1 MTSYEAKVP
10 ELRLTIAYS
19 TLASRVANIKLPEL
33 RVEQEVLVIVQNPE
47 QIQYQ
52 SLHPRAD
59 LRLIELTSFGVA
71 KSRNVALEQAKGQF
85 LVFADDDIEFDVS
98 ALDEVIE
105 HLENC
110 TCSLVLGQA
119 SDLDGHLRKSYP
131 TEIQWLTRFNSARAA
146 TYEMLV
152 DLVAIRNA
160 GIRFDE
166 QFGAGAKN
174 YLGDEYIFIC
184 DLLDKNLRAHALPIV
199 MAKHPVES
207 SGSGWGNSKDLQ
219 ARALVFS
226 RIFGPAAFVV
236 RAAFIWRN
244 RNKVKGLSNYL
255 RFICAKF

>member
-1 MTSYEAKVP
+1 MTTYEAKVP

-19 TLASRVANIKLPEL
+19 TLADRVANIKLPQV
-33 RVEQEVLVIVQNPE
+33 RADQEVLVIVQNPE
-47 QIQYQ
+47 QIEYQ
-52 SLHPRAD
+52 SVQPRAD
-59 LRLIELTSFGVA
+59 LRIIELTSSGVA
-71 KSRNVALEQAKGQF
+71 KSRNVALEHANGQY
-85 LVFADDDIEFDVS
+85 LVFADDDIEFDLA

-110 TCSLVLGQA
+110 SCSLVLGQA
-119 SDLDGHLRKSYP
+119 SDLVGQLRKSYP
-131 TEIQWLTRFNSARAA
+131 SEIQWLTRFNSARAA

-152 DLVAIRNA
+152 DLVAVRNA

-166 QFGAGAKN
+166 YFGAGVEN

-219 ARALVFS
+219 ARSLVFS

-244 RNKVKGLSNYL
+244 RDKVNGLSHYL
-255 RFICAKF
+255 RFIFAKF